1 MKKPVSR
8 NGSRKAGPSAKRS
21 SSSRDLIVDAAEL
34 LFGDKTFDA
43 VSTRDISRAAKVNL
57 GLVQY
62 YFQSKDALFEQVV
75 ARRAESLG
83 QHRRVLLAALKAEGK
98 PTVENLVDVFM
109 RPLFEMMADASP
121 GSRGYVLVLSQ
132 VGVSD
137 RWLDLLDRYFDD
149 TFRLFLVEL
158 RRLLPGVRKDRLLYG
173 FNFSII
179 MMLSAVTQNR
189 RLENLSD
196 GKLSSSDLDKIYPNL
211 IAFVSAGLRG
221 LEAEKLPKVSRLSRS
236 RQMEPQALPK
246 DHSTL
251 PQASRRKTKQLPA

>member
-1 MKKPVSR
+1 MKKPGPR
-8 NGSRKAGPSAKRS
+8 NEPRKARPEGKST
-21 SSSRDLIVDAAEL
+21 SSSRDLIIDAAEL
-34 LFGDKTFDA
+34 LFGEQTFDA
-43 VSTRDISRAAKVNL
+43 VSTRDICRAANVNL
-57 GLVQY
+57 GLLQY

-83 QHRRVLLAALKAEGK
+83 QQRRTLLAALLATGK
-98 PTVENLVDVFM
+98 PTLENLVDVFM
-109 RPLFEMMADASP
+109 RPLFEMMAGASP

-158 RRLLPGVRKDRLLYG
+158 RRLLPGVRKDRLLLG

-189 RLENLSD
+189 RVENLSD

-211 IAFVSAGLRG
+211 VAFVSAGLRG
-221 LEAEKLPKVSRLSRS
+221 LGAEKLPRVAKLSRS
-236 RQMEPQALPK
+236 RKAEPPALPQEQ
-246 DHSTL
+246 
-251 PQASRRKTKQLPA
+251 PMQPRASRRKTQQLQT

>member
-1 MKKPVSR
+1 MKKPGPR
-8 NGSRKAGPSAKRS
+8 NGSRKARPEGKST
-21 SSSRDLIVDAAEL
+21 SSSRDLIIDAAEL
-34 LFGDKTFDA
+34 LFGEHTFDA
-43 VSTRDISRAAKVNL
+43 VSTRDICRAANVNL
-57 GLVQY
+57 GLLQY

-83 QHRRVLLAALKAEGK
+83 QQRRVLLSALQAEGK
-98 PTVENLVDVFM
+98 PTLENLVDVFM
-109 RPLFEMMADASP
+109 RPLFEMMAGASP

-158 RRLLPGVRKDRLLYG
+158 RRLLPGVRKDRLLLG

-196 GKLSSSDLDKIYPNL
+196 GRLSPSDLDKIYPNL

-221 LEAEKLPKVSRLSRS
+221 LEAKKLPKVSKLSRS
-236 RQMEPQALPK
+236 RRMEPQALPPE
-246 DHSTL
+246 HPTL
-251 PQASRRKTKQLPA
+251 RRASRSKTKQLPA

>member
-1 MKKPVSR
+1 MKKPSPR
-8 NGSRKAGPSAKRS
+8 NGPRKARPEGKSTSP
-21 SSSRDLIVDAAEL
+21 SRDLIIDAAEL
-34 LFGDKTFDA
+34 LFGEQTFDA
-43 VSTRDISRAAKVNL
+43 VSTRDICRAANVNL
-57 GLVQY
+57 GLLQY
-62 YFQSKDALFEQVV
+62 YFQSKEALFEQVV

-83 QHRRVLLAALKAEGK
+83 QQRRVLLSALQASGK
-98 PTVENLVDVFM
+98 PTLEDLVDVFM
-109 RPLFEMMADASP
+109 RPLFEMMAGGSP

-137 RWLDLLDRYFDD
+137 RWLDLLERYFDD

-158 RRLLPGVRKDRLLYG
+158 RRLLPGVRKDRLLLG

-196 GKLSSSDLDKIYPNL
+196 GKLSPSDLDKIYPNL

-221 LEAEKLPKVSRLSRS
+221 LEAKKLPKVSKLSRS
-236 RQMEPQALPK
+236 RKVEPQAC
-246 DHSTL
+246 HGSISTL
-251 PQASRRKTKQLPA
+251 PPASRRR